1 MARKTNGFTDWVG
14 KQRERWGSFWNKNKT
29 NGTPQSIPQPHN
41 APNNLPPGP
50 VRPLTLKERM
60 EQRFEQLMQEVDDL
74 SNNKSTVEEHAEYG
88 WIVMIRFTLPLL
100 FFTLFGY
107 EDGLF
112 MTGFQYFSWVPF
124 IMLMYGIGYG
134 LEGLRVAMVYS
145 MGFSK
150 AEGRKKAW
158 KQQFIFWIIMSL
170 GCGVAQLASAL
181 VIQALGTDAS
191 VTGSSAVAHG
201 ASVIMGRMPSLI
213 YFAIGIRV
221 ALCAVADWACSGFLH
236 KRKQTIE
243 QKVSGIMTRAENFST
258 LLQSQNTAQT
268 IVSNAQHYEEV
279 IADERSDLKAL
290 RAQQKKLTD
299 LAFSAGMRQI
309 RQIVEEE
316 RRDVP
321 ELEAPDEEE

>member
-1 MARKTNGFTDWVG
+1 MARKSSRFTDWVG
-14 KQRERWGSFWNKNKT
+14 QQRERLGQLWKG
-29 NGTPQSIPQPHN
+29 GTPQPKQAPPVPATVSRQP
-41 APNNLPPGP
+41 P
-50 VRPLTLKERM
+50 TLKERM
-60 EQRFEQLMQEVDDL
+60 EQRFELLMQEVDDL
-74 SNNKSTVEEHAEYG
+74 SNNQPTLEEHAEYG
-88 WIVMIRFTLPLL
+88 WIVMIRFILPIL
-100 FFTLFGY
+100 FFVGFGY

-112 MTGFQYFSWVPF
+112 MTGFQYFTWVPF

-181 VIQALGTDAS
+181 VIQALGADAS
-191 VTGSSAVAHG
+191 VTGNSAVAQG
-201 ASVIMGRMPSLI
+201 ASVIMARIPSLV
-213 YFAIGIRV
+213 YVAIGIRV
-221 ALCAVADWACSGFLH
+221 GLCAVADWACSGFLH

-243 QKVSGIMTRAENFST
+243 QKVSGIMNRAENFST

-268 IVSNAQHYEEV
+268 IISNAQHYEEV

-290 RAQQKKLTD
+290 RGQQKKLTD
-299 LAFSAGMRQI
+299 LAFKAGMGQI
-309 RQIVEEE
+309 QQIVEV
-316 RRDVP
+316 DHP
-321 ELEAPDEEE
+321 GLPSPDEDEEDE

>member
-1 MARKTNGFTDWVG
+1 MARRTSGFANWVG
-14 KQRERWGSFWNKNKT
+14 KQREAWGSRWGRLWQRGQKST
-29 NGTPQSIPQPHN
+29 PQPHN
-41 APNNLPPGP
+41 APATLPPNQ
-50 VRPLTLKERM
+50 VQSLTLKERM

-74 SNNKSTVEEHAEYG
+74 SNNKPTVEEHAEYG
-88 WIVMIRFTLPLL
+88 WIVMIRFSLPLL

-112 MTGFQYFSWVPF
+112 MTGFQYFSWEPF

-134 LEGLRVAMVYS
+134 LEGLRTAMVYS

-150 AEGRKKAW
+150 AEGRKRAW
-158 KQQFIFWIIMSL
+158 KQQFVFWIVMSL

-181 VIQALGTDAS
+181 VIQALGADAS
-191 VTGSSAVAHG
+191 VTGHSALAHG
-201 ASVIMGRMPSLI
+201 ANVIMARIPSLVYI
-213 YFAIGIRV
+213 AIGIRV

-236 KRKQTIE
+236 KRKQTVE
-243 QKVSGIMTRAENFST
+243 QKVAGIMTRAENFST

-268 IVSNAQHYEEV
+268 IVGNAQHYEEV
-279 IADERSDLKAL
+279 IADERADLKAL

-316 RRDVP
+316 RRDIP
-321 ELEAPDEEE
+321 QLESPDEDEE